1 MESLHT
7 TLRERVAYDQMDEPY
22 CDSSNWLDDVYDNL
36 LDIAGPRYTWLAK
49 KIYKECPIYELDNAE
64 KRLIEAIDEYENN

>member
-1 MESLHT
+1 MT
-7 TLRERVAYDQMDEPY
+7 CYRTLREEVAYDEISERGN
-22 CDSSNWLDDVYDNL
+22 DSSNWLDDVYDNL